1 MSLPLPKLQFEV
13 PCKIVMTSDEYH
25 AHPAVG
31 SSSLKPMLRSP
42 AHYWAQLNAK
52 HEPTPAMELGTAI
65 HEAIL
70 EPNLFAAN
78 AIVMPKFEGTGSRAA
93 KDQWLMAN
101 AGKRVLKQ
109 DDYDMIQN
117 ILGTIAHNRMV
128 SQLLSGGAAEESYF
142 WQDPDTGI
150 VCKCR
155 PDYLRQGHIIVDVK
169 STVDAST
176 DGFPTQMAR
185 LKYHLSAAM
194 YLDGVS
200 AVLGQKFDQFLI
212 LAIEKEPP
220 YAMAVHLLD
229 QGTIDAGRLLYKRAL
244 AKLKECR
251 ETKHYP
257 AYGEKIITSSLPAWA
272 FPFEE
277 IASE

>member
-1 MSLPLPKLQFEV
+1 MSLPIPKIKFEV

-42 AHYWAQLNAK
+42 AHYWAQLNSK
-52 HEPTPAMELGTAI
+52 HEPTPAMEIGTAI

-78 AIVMPKFEGTGSRAA
+78 AVVMPKFEGTGSRAA

-169 STVDAST
+169 STVDASA

-212 LAIEKEPP
+212 LAIEKEQP

-244 AKLKECR
+244 VKLKECR
-251 ETKHYP
+251 EAKHYP